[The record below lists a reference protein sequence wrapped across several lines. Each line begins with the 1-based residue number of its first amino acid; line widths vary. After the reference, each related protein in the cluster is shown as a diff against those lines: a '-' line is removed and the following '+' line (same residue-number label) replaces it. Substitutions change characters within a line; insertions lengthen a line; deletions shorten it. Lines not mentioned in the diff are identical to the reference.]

1 MSTTLTQD
9 TLRRG
14 GIDVL
19 ALGEPI
25 MQAAFDPRYGEA
37 WTRSQCAGVMAMPGV
52 ALTIAELDGR
62 VAGFAIARTI
72 MDEAELLLLAVDPAR
87 RRRGIGRALLRSVIA
102 DGESRGIA
110 KIHQIG
116 RAHV

>member
-1 MSTTLTQD
+1 MPPLIPT
-9 TLRRG
+9 RRSCG
-14 GIDVL
+14 LV
-19 ALGEPI
+19 ARI
-25 MQAAFDPRYGEA
+25 MQAAFDPRCGEA

-87 RRRGIGRALLRSVIA
+87 RRRGIGRALLRSGIA

-110 KIHQIG
+110 QKIG
-116 RAHV
+116 RASGRERECEYV

>member
-1 MSTTLTQD
+1 
-9 TLRRG
+9 
-14 GIDVL
+14 
-19 ALGEPI
+19 
-25 MQAAFDPRYGEA
+25 MQAAFDPRYCEA
-37 WTRSQCAGVMAMPGV
+37 WTLSQCAGVIAMPGV

-110 KIHQIG
+110 KIQDRKSTRLNSSH
-116 RAHV
+116 

>member
-1 MSTTLTQD
+1 
-9 TLRRG
+9 
-14 GIDVL
+14 
-19 ALGEPI
+19 
-25 MQAAFDPRYGEA
+25 
-37 WTRSQCAGVMAMPGV
+37 MPGV

-110 KIHQIG
+110 KIHLEVRASNGAIATYRQTGFEKIG
-116 RAHV
+116 DRRDYYRGTSGQLFEPYPIIRMLL